1 LAGLALVHIIL
12 LHDTGS
18 NNPTGLTSEIDK
30 VTFHV
35 YFTAKDAYG
44 FLLLGIL
51 ISLFIFYSPNYLGDA
66 ENFIPAN
73 PLVTPVHIMPEWYFL
88 FAYAI
93 LRAIPS
99 KLGGVIAMAAAI
111 LVLLVIPF
119 IHTSKLRGLIFRPL
133 GKLFY

>member
-1 LAGLALVHIIL
+1 LFPFILAGLALIHIIL

-18 NNPTGLTSEIDK
+18 NNPTGLTSDVDK

-73 PLVTPVHIMPEWYFL
+73 PLVTPVHIMPE
-88 FAYAI
+88 
-93 LRAIPS
+93 
-99 KLGGVIAMAAAI
+99 
-111 LVLLVIPF
+111 
-119 IHTSKLRGLIFRPL
+119 
-133 GKLFY
+133 